1 MSAILQRLPDATATS
16 SVRGSDVVLAT
27 ADPAWAAIALAALE
41 GDALGLRGTRRIDAA
56 ADVPAELAR
65 GARLWIVDED
75 LATPLLAHRRLEPRS
90 ALPDMLVRFSQFSTA
105 RVVAMIESGARGCL
119 PPEACAAEAT
129 EAVRAV
135 LSGELWLSRRL
146 FSAVLDHMQA
156 TSRGRDSA
164 DADAD
169 DGLTQR
175 QREIVRYVG
184 RGLSNK
190 QIGRILGISPTTV
203 KTHLHNIFERLGVG
217 GRTMLALRANE
228 SRAH

>member
-1 MSAILQRLPDATATS
+1 MSALLQRRSEDTVPGP
-16 SVRGSDVVLAT
+16 VRGDDVVLAT

-41 GDALGLRGTRRIDAA
+41 GDGLGLHSPRRVDAA
-56 ADVPAELAR
+56 TAVPAELAR
-65 GARLWIVDED
+65 GARLWVVDED
-75 LATPLLAHRRLEPRS
+75 LATPLLAHRRLEPQS
-90 ALPDMLVRFSQFSTA
+90 ALPDMLVRFSQFSTP
-105 RVVAMIESGARGCL
+105 RVIAMIESGARGCL
-119 PPEACAAEAT
+119 PPEACVAETT

-135 LSGELWLSRRL
+135 LAGELWLSRRL

-156 TSRGRDSA
+156 TARGRDS
-164 DADAD
+164 ADAD

-228 SRAH
+228 SRVQ